1 MKFEDTSQNLRARLR
16 FVQILVVLMLSV
28 LSVRL
33 YVLQVVRGERY
44 AEIAQ
49 NQRRRRLPIP
59 APRGVIFDRNKKPIV
74 NSRPIYNVILS
85 REDVKDKNLN
95 ALVDPL
101 STGLNID
108 QQDLYDRF
116 EVVKS
121 MPAFESIL
129 VKQDASPG
137 DIAWVESH
145 NLEYPELRVEQQPQR
160 SYPANGS
167 LAHVLGY
174 VAEISPEQLKQQ
186 VYKDKGLKPGD
197 IIGQSGLEQIY
208 DDYLRGKDGYREVV
222 VDSRGR
228 IQDEIEIVN
237 PVPGRDMITTIDLD
251 LQQEAEAQLA
261 NSVTKRGVIIAM
273 DPNNG
278 EILALASAPTFDPN
292 LFSQRISTKEGK
304 AEYAALLND
313 PETPL
318 LNRAIQSRF
327 PPGST
332 WKIPMAVA
340 GLQQGV
346 ITLDHSSLACGGGIT
361 IGNKF
366 TRCMGNHGSPDV
378 KVAITKSCDG
388 YFYRLG
394 LKMGI
399 DGIVSMVDEFDLN
412 KRTGID
418 LPNEVVSWTPSRE
431 FKRRMQPRDPEW
443 RDIDTV
449 YASFGQVYDIITP
462 ISLIRAIAAV
472 SESGRMY
479 IPHLLK
485 EVPAVGDQPAV
496 AFKPLD
502 PARPNPKVIPIPE
515 DINDAVVEGMWSVVN
530 AGGTA
535 TSIAMPG
542 FDIAGKTGT
551 AQVVGLGKDT
561 GKNKD
566 HSWFVSYAP
575 AYKPEIA
582 LVALIENSGFGG
594 RHAAPAVRGVYDVYY
609 RKTRKQEPPGIVQA
623 IAKSDIPTPA
633 DGETAIA
640 QSAAPKPADDVTAS
654 PAKPTT
660 PKPATPKPAAVKPK
674 PKPAIAKP
682 APAATQPPAGVNN

>member
-1 MKFEDTSQNLRARLR
+1 MKYEDTSQNLRARLR
-16 FVQILVVLMLSV
+16 FVQVMVVLMLGV

-44 AEIAQ
+44 AEIAE

-59 APRGVIFDRNKKPIV
+59 APRGLILDREGRV
-74 NSRPIYNVILS
+74 LVDSRPIYNVIMS
-85 REDVKDKNLN
+85 REDVKGKDLN
-95 ALVDPL
+95 SLIDPL
-101 STGLNID
+101 AEGLRLDKDI
-108 QQDLYDRF
+108 LSEYF
-116 EVVKS
+116 EMVKT
-121 MPAFESIL
+121 MPAFESIM
-129 VKQDASPG
+129 VKQDATQA

-145 NLEYPELRVEQQPQR
+145 NLEFPELRVEQQPQR
-160 SYPANGS
+160 TYPANGS
-167 LAHVLGY
+167 LSHVLGY
-174 VAEISPEQLKQQ
+174 VGEISPEQLKQQ

-197 IIGQSGLEQIY
+197 IIGLSGIEQIY
-208 DDYLRGKDGYREVV
+208 DEYLRGRDGYREVV

-228 IQDEIEIVN
+228 IQDEIEIVA
-237 PVPGRDMITTIDLD
+237 PIPGRDLVTTIDLD
-251 LQQEAEAQLA
+251 LQKAAEEQLQT
-261 NSVTKRGVIIAM
+261 SVTQRGVLIAM

-278 EILALASAPTFDPN
+278 EVLALASYPTFDPN
-292 LFSQRISTKEGK
+292 LFSQRITTKEGK
-304 AEYAALLND
+304 AEYAALLVD

-318 LNRAIQSRF
+318 LNRAVQSRY

-332 WKIPMAVA
+332 WKIPMAIA
-340 GLQQGV
+340 GLKQGA
-346 ITLDHSSLACGGGIT
+346 ITLEKSNLVCGGGIT

-378 KVAITKSCDG
+378 KAAITHSCDG

-399 DGIVSMVDEFDLN
+399 DGIVQMVDEFDLN

-462 ISLIRAIAAV
+462 ISLIRSIAAI
-472 SESGRMY
+472 SQGGKMY

-485 EVPAVGDQPAV
+485 EVKAIGTPGTADYRGSVT
-496 AFKPLD
+496 FTPLD
-502 PARPNPKVIPIPE
+502 PSKPNPKIIEIPG
-515 DINDAVVEGMWSVVN
+515 DINHAVVEGMWRVVN
-530 AGGTA
+530 GGGTGGRIQMA
-535 TSIAMPG
+535 G

-551 AQVVGLGKDT
+551 AQVVGLGKDI

-566 HSWFVSYAP
+566 HSWFVTYAP

-582 LVALIENSGFGG
+582 MVALIENSGFGG
-594 RHAAPAVRGVYDVYY
+594 THAAPATRAVYDAYY
-609 RKTRKQEPPGIVQA
+609 RKTRHEEPPGAALQ
-623 IAKSDIPTPA
+623 IAKKQPGTPKP
-633 DGETAIA
+633 
-640 QSAAPKPADDVTAS
+640 AAPKPAEA
-654 PAKPTT
+654 
-660 PKPATPKPAAVKPK
+660 KPAA
-674 PKPAIAKP
+674 
-682 APAATQPPAGVNN
+682 AAQQTAAANP

>member
-1 MKFEDTSQNLRARLR
+1 MKFEDSSQNLRARLR
-16 FVQILVVLMLSV
+16 VIQVLVILMLGV

-44 AEIAQ
+44 AEIAE

-59 APRGVIFDRNKKPIV
+59 APRGLIRDREGRV
-74 NSRPIYNVILS
+74 LVDSRPIYNVILS
-85 REDVKDKNLN
+85 REDVKGKDLN
-95 ALVDPL
+95 SLIEPL
-101 STGLNID
+101 SEGLTVD
-108 QQDLYDRF
+108 KDFLREYF
-116 EVVKS
+116 ELVKT
-121 MPAFESIL
+121 MPAFESIM
-129 VKQDASPG
+129 VKQDATPG
-137 DIAWVESH
+137 DLAWVEAH
-145 NLEYPELRVEQQPQR
+145 NFEHPELRVEQQPQR
-160 SYPANGS
+160 RYPTNGS

-174 VAEISPEQLKQQ
+174 VGEISPEQLKQQ
-186 VYKDKGLKPGD
+186 ASKDKGLKPGD
-197 IIGQSGLEQIY
+197 IIGLSGVEQIY

-228 IQDEIEIVN
+228 IQDEIETVDPI
-237 PVPGRDMITTIDLD
+237 PGRDLFTTIDLD
-251 LQQEAEAQLA
+251 LQLAAEEQLA
-261 NSVTKRGVIIAM
+261 ISATRRGVIISM

-278 EILALASAPTFDPN
+278 EILALASAPSFDPN
-292 LFSQRISTKEGK
+292 LFSRIKTKEGR

-318 LNRAIQSRF
+318 LNRAVQSRY

-332 WKIPMAVA
+332 WKIPMAVS
-340 GLQQGV
+340 GLKQGA
-346 ITLDHSSLACGGGIT
+346 ITLEHSNLVCGGGIT

-378 KVAITKSCDG
+378 KAAITHSCDG

-399 DGIVSMVDEFDLN
+399 DGIVEMVDEFDLN

-462 ISLIRAIAAV
+462 ISLLRTIAGISV
-472 SESGRMY
+472 DGRLY

-485 EVPAVGDQPAV
+485 EIPAVGKPGTPEYLPPIT
-496 AFKPLD
+496 FKPLD
-502 PARPNPKVIPIPE
+502 PSRPNPKIVPIPE
-515 DINDAVVEGMWSVVN
+515 DIDQAVVEGMWRVVN
-530 AGGTA
+530 GGGTGA
-535 TSIAMPG
+535 RIAMAG

-551 AQVVGLGKDT
+551 AQVVGLGKDV

-566 HSWFVSYAP
+566 HSWFVTYAP

-582 LVALIENSGFGG
+582 MVALIENSGFGG
-594 RHAAPAVRGVYDVYY
+594 SHAAPAIRGVYDVYY
-609 RKTRKQEPPGIVQA
+609 RKTRNEEPPGAVKQ
-623 IAKSDIPTPA
+623 IAKNQP
-633 DGETAIA
+633 
-640 QSAAPKPADDVTAS
+640 
-654 PAKPTT
+654 
-660 PKPATPKPAAVKPK
+660 
-674 PKPAIAKP
+674 AKP
-682 APAATQPPAGVNN
+682 APAAVAAAQQPAAVSNQ

>member
-16 FVQILVVLMLSV
+16 FIQVLVIAMLGL

-33 YVLQVVRGERY
+33 YVLQVVRGDKY
-44 AEIAQ
+44 AEIAV

-59 APRGVIFDRNKKPIV
+59 APRGMIFDREGRVIV
-74 NSRPIYNVILS
+74 DSRPIYNVILS
-85 REDVKDKNLN
+85 REDVKGKDLTS
-95 ALVDPL
+95 LVDPL
-101 STGLNID
+101 SEGLSVDKDILRD
-108 QQDLYDRF
+108 YF
-116 EVVKS
+116 ETVKT
-121 MPAFESIL
+121 MPAFESIK
-129 VKQDASPG
+129 VKEGASPG

-145 NLEYPELRVEQQPQR
+145 NLEFPELRVEQQPQR
-160 SYPANGS
+160 RYPDKGT

-174 VAEISPEQLKQQ
+174 AGEISPEQLKQQ

-197 IIGQSGLEQIY
+197 IIGLSGIEQIY

-228 IQDEIEIVN
+228 IQDEIDTVPPI
-237 PVPGRDMITTIDLD
+237 PGRDLVTTIDLD
-251 LQQEAEAQLA
+251 LQFAAEEQLQ
-261 NSVTKRGVIIAM
+261 NSATKRGVIISM

-292 LFSQRISTKEGK
+292 LFSQRITTKAGR
-304 AEYAALLND
+304 AEYAKLLND
-313 PETPL
+313 PQTPL
-318 LNRAIQSRF
+318 LNRAIQSRY

-332 WKIPMAVA
+332 WKIPMSIA
-340 GLQQGV
+340 GLKQGA
-346 ITLDHSSLACGGGIT
+346 ITLEHSNLVCGGGIQV
-361 IGNKF
+361 GNKF
-366 TRCMGNHGSPDV
+366 TRCMGNHGSPDI
-378 KVAITKSCDG
+378 KTAITHSCDG

-399 DGIVSMVDEFDLN
+399 DGIVQMVDEFDLN

-462 ISLIRAIAAV
+462 ISLLRTIASV
-472 SESGRMY
+472 SMDGHMY

-485 EVPAVGDQPAV
+485 EVK
-496 AFKPLD
+496 AFGNPGTPDYKAPVTFTPLD
-502 PARPNPKVIPIPE
+502 PSRPNPKVIPIPE
-515 DINDAVVEGMWSVVN
+515 AIDQTVVQGMWQVVN
-530 AGGTA
+530 AGGTGA
-535 TSIAMPG
+535 AIRMAG

-551 AQVVGLGKDT
+551 AQVVGLGKDS

-566 HSWFVSYAP
+566 HAWFVSYAP

-582 LVALIENSGFGG
+582 MLALIENSGFGG
-594 RHAAPAVRGVYDVYY
+594 ANAAPAVRGVYDVYY
-609 RKTRKQEPPGIVQA
+609 RKTRHEEPPGAAIKPQ
-623 IAKSDIPTPA
+623 IAKK
-633 DGETAIA
+633 ETTDTKKPVAR
-640 QSAAPKPADDVTAS
+640 AAA
-654 PAKPTT
+654 
-660 PKPATPKPAAVKPK
+660 ATPQQT
-674 PKPAIAKP
+674 AK
-682 APAATQPPAGVNN
+682 NN